1 MRLLALALALVP
13 AALAVDIPVS
23 VGAEN
28 SFAFSPTSITAEVG
42 DTVTFTFI
50 SRNHSATTTTFETPC
65 PPPDGGLP
73 GQFDTGFLSAIGGET
88 PSVTIP
94 ITTTEPQFVAC
105 AQAAGG
111 HCRIGMVM
119 VINPTTEQTFDAFL
133 ANALAS

>member
-1 MRLLALALALVP
+1 MQLLALALALIP

-23 VGAEN
+23 VGAQN
-28 SFAFSPTSITAEVG
+28 SFAFSPTSITAKVG

-94 ITTTEPQFVAC
+94 ITTAGPQFVAC
-105 AQAAGG
+105 AQADGG